1 MTNIEI
7 QTKIKKLLKN
17 KNAILLAHY
26 YQNSEIQNIADYVG
40 DSLGLSQ
47 KAKNTSA
54 DIIIFAGV
62 LFMAETAKILNP
74 FKRVFIPDIN
84 AGCSLAD
91 SCNFK
96 NFKNFIKNF
105 KNYTNVSYINCS
117 SEIKAMSDIIVTS
130 GNALKIID
138 SLPKN
143 EKIIFTPDKN
153 LGNYINK
160 KLDRSMVL
168 WNGVCHVHELIKA
181 SEIIKLK
188 QNHFDAKLLA
198 HPECNAAVLK
208 IADYIGST
216 TEMINF
222 TKNDSNKKYIIA
234 SETGILHAMKIN
246 SPEKEFLIVPSDEKC
261 SCNDCNF
268 MKLNTL
274 EKILDCLENEKNE
287 IFVDEKLALKA
298 IKPINKMLELSKQ
311 LNII

>member
-7 QTKIKKLLKN
+7 QKKIKELLIK

-26 YQNSEIQNIADYVG
+26 YQTNEIQEIANYVG

-62 LFMAETAKILNP
+62 VFMAETAKILNP

-91 SCNFK
+91 SCDYKEFTE
-96 NFKNFIKNF
+96 FIKDYQ
-105 KNYTNVSYINCS
+105 NYTIISYINCS
-117 SEIKAMSDIIVTS
+117 SEIKAMSDIIITS

-143 EKIIFTPDKN
+143 KKIIFTPDRN
-153 LGNYINK
+153 LGNYINN
-160 KLDRSMVL
+160 KLNRNMIL
-168 WNGVCHVHELIKA
+168 WNGTCHVHEIIKA

-188 QNHFDAKLLA
+188 AYHPEAKLLA
-198 HPECNAAVLK
+198 HPECNGAVLN

-222 TKNDSNKKYIIA
+222 SKQDKCKKYIVA
-234 SETGILHAMKIN
+234 SETGILFAMKNN
-246 SPEKEFLIVPSDEKC
+246 SPDKEFIIIPSEESC
-261 SCNDCNF
+261 SCNDCNY

-274 EKILDCLENEKNE
+274 EKILDCLENENNE
-287 IFVDEKLALKA
+287 IFIDKDLALKA
-298 IKPINKMLELSKQ
+298 LKPINKMLDLSKQ